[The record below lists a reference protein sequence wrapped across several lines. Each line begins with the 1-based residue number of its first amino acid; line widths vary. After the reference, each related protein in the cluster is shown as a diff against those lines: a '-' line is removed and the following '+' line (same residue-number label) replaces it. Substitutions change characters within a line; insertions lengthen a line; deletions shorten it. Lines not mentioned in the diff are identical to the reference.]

1 MPFRYGGYVS
11 PRSKIIESPVE
22 VMRVSIELL
31 AQSLEPDAFAKI
43 PTSRGLDAI
52 IDRRFETQVKSYR
65 WYAILSRGNHLQA
78 AADIGGRRISLQR
91 YIVTLANPAMSLDEA
106 KQVSFANKLQ
116 FGCRLENIS
125 GHVGRTAVMR
135 NRRSKTGTSSGF
147 KGVIKR
153 TTETGKV
160 HWTASIALKD
170 VKYNLGNHPSERQA
184 AITHDAAAY
193 LLFENA
199 ALYNLPDICPDLKAL
214 EFVRERLARQDARK
228 SKRAKGASALQ
239 VED

>member
-1 MPFRYGGYVS
+1 MS
-11 PRSKIIESPVE
+11 SARSKTIESPIE

-31 AQSLEPDAFAKI
+31 AQSLEPDVYAKI

-52 IDRRFETQVKSYR
+52 IDKGFETQVTSYR
-65 WYAILSRGNHLQA
+65 WYAIRSRGNHLQA
-78 AADIGGRRISLQR
+78 AADVGSRRISLQR
-91 YIVTLANPAMSLDEA
+91 YVLTLANPSLSLEEA

-116 FGCRLENIS
+116 FDCRLENIS
-125 GHVGRTAVMR
+125 GHIGRTAVMR
-135 NRRSKTGTSSGF
+135 NRRSKKGTSSVF

-153 TTETGKV
+153 TSETGKV

-170 VKYNLGNHPSERQA
+170 IRYNLGNHPSERLA
-184 AITHDAAAY
+184 AITYDAAAY

-214 EFVRERLARQDARK
+214 EFVRQRLARQEAQK
-228 SKRAKGASALQ
+228 SSTANGALFPES
-239 VED
+239 ED